1 MFGVSTRQVMFQIG
15 HLCEEQGNL
24 RNAAKWFSLLCT
36 RVSTDPTVLARLGQV
51 SPINVTYIW

>member
-1 MFGVSTRQVMFQIG
+1 MMLQVMFQIG

-51 SPINVTYIW
+51 RPIYIYTRI